1 MYPVP
6 VMPVLF
12 CTAVAELS
20 GCAEPEDCPVGLLTG
35 NTHWTLIEMNQYPFF
50 LPSWKIVPFL
60 QICDIIA
67 T

>member
-20 GCAEPEDCPVGLLTG
+20 GCAEPEDCPFGLLTG
-35 NTHWTLIEMNQYPFF
+35 NTH
-50 LPSWKIVPFL
+50 
-60 QICDIIA
+60 
-67 T
+67 